1 MNIDFVFLLT
11 NALLGIG
18 LAMDAFS
25 ISVANGLSEPKMSFH
40 KMFLISGI
48 FAIAQFLMPL
58 IGWTCVHTVAE
69 HFCSFQKFI
78 PWIALI
84 LLCYIGGNM
93 LFDSIK
99 KHDNE
104 TIEHTKANIG
114 SILIQG
120 IATSIDALSV
130 GFTISTYSFSMA
142 LSACTIIGAV
152 TFLICF
158 SGVYIGKKFGD
169 HFANKAGIIGGA
181 ILIFIG
187 LEIFIS
193 SFLRG

>member
-1 MNIDFVFLLT
+1 MSLGLMFFFSS
-11 NALLGIG
+11 ALLGIG

-25 ISVANGLSEPKMSFH
+25 ISLANGLSEPKMKLP
-40 KMFLISGI
+40 KMLLIAGI
-48 FAIAQFLMPL
+48 FATAQFLMPF
-58 IGWTCVHTVAE
+58 IGWTCVHTIAE
-69 HFCSFQKFI
+69 HFSAFQKLI

-93 LFDSIK
+93 LFDGIK
-99 KHDNE
+99 KSEDDAP
-104 TIEHTKANIG
+104 TKTTLG
-114 SILIQG
+114 SILVQG

-130 GFTISTYSFSMA
+130 GFTISQYNLSMA
-142 LSACTIIGAV
+142 LIASLIIGAV
-152 TFLICF
+152 TFVICL
-158 SGVYIGKKFGD
+158 SGVFIGKKFGT
-169 HFANKAGIIGGA
+169 HFSNKASIIGGA